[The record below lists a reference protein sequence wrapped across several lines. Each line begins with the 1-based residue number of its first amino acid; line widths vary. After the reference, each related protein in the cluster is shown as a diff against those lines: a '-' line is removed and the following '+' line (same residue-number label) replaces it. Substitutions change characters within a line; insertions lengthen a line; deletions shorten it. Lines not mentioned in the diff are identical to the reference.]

1 MGKDLRTFLA
11 DLEENGLLLKIK
23 QPVDVDTQS
32 GAINW
37 QAITQYKKAVM
48 CENLVGFPGWRSV
61 SGIMGTRQIA
71 AVALGITVKDM
82 TRHLAKNFREGNLS
96 LCRMVDTGPVHEV
109 VAIGDEVNLEDLPF
123 HVVWEGD
130 AGRYLGSAFL
140 VCRDPETGIRNLA
153 VLRHQFK
160 GRNKLGV
167 MMVAGR
173 HAWRIYQKYKARGQ
187 AMPVAIVNG
196 HHGATVMASTWTTG
210 FGVDEYEIANM
221 LLGEPLDLV
230 KCKTV
235 DLEVPADAEVV
246 IEGFIPPDVVEKEGP
261 FGEHTGCT
269 IAGAGFNPIINVT
282 AITRRSD
289 AIFLQITEG
298 PLTDGAVL
306 DALPMEVQ
314 LFNRLKDVGGGIN
327 LHHVVVHE
335 CAGGGHLVVIQM
347 TPVVDG
353 EVRTVLMAALSSE
366 YLHPKIA
373 IAVDDD
379 VNPYEPSEVLWSMST
394 KVNPVQD
401 VLIIPGTRGH
411 SLDGILPAISPLGV
425 NPVIRVGSRMGIDA
439 TKPPLYRSED
449 RKQLARLRPKGYG
462 EVELQKFLV
471 NGE

>member
-1 MGKDLRTFLA
+1 MAKDLRTFLV
-11 DLEENGLLLKIK
+11 DLEKEGLLLKVK
-23 QPVDVDTQS
+23 KPVDVDTQS
-32 GAINW
+32 GAVNW
-37 QAITQYKKAVM
+37 QAVTQYKKAVI
-48 CENLVGFPGWRSV
+48 CENLAGFPGWRSF
-61 SGIMGTRQIA
+61 SGIMGTREIA
-71 AVALGITVKDM
+71 AVALGTTVKDM
-82 TRHLAKNFREGNLS
+82 TRHLAGKFREGNFS
-96 LCRMVDTGPVHEV
+96 QCRMVESGPVHEV
-109 VAIGDEVNLEDLPF
+109 VQTGEQVNLWDLPF

-130 AGRYLGSAFL
+130 AGRYMGSGFL

-153 VLRHQFK
+153 VLRHQLK
-160 GRNKLGV
+160 DKNKLGV

-173 HAWRIYQKYKARGQ
+173 HAWRIYQKYRARGQ

-196 HHGATVMASTWTTG
+196 HHGATVMASTWTTA

-221 LLGEPLDLV
+221 LLGDPLDLV
-230 KCKTV
+230 KCRTV

-246 IEGFIPPDVVEKEGP
+246 IEGFIPPDVVEDEGP

-269 IAGAGFNPIINVT
+269 IAGAGLNPIINVT
-282 AITRRSD
+282 AVTRRSD

-314 LFNRLKDVGGGIN
+314 LFNRLKDVGGGID
-327 LHHVVVHE
+327 LHRVVVHE

-347 TPVVDG
+347 TPTVDG
-353 EVRTVLMAALSSE
+353 EVRAVLMAALSSE

-379 VNPYEPSEVLWSMST
+379 VDPYQPSEVLWSMST

-401 VLIIPGTRGH
+401 VTIIPGTRGH
-411 SLDGILPAISPLGV
+411 SLDGSLPAISPPGV

-439 TKPPLYRSED
+439 TKPPLYRMSD
-449 RKQLARLRPKGYG
+449 REQLARLRPKGFA
-462 EVELQKFLV
+462 EVDLSKFL
-471 NGE
+471 GE